1 MSVHQSK
8 WGFHP
13 CDRVIFKKL
22 KELNKL
28 SYLVEASWANHHRW
42 QRKQP
47 QNRIIRQRI
56 KNSLGQTIGYEILG
70 PAPEPKIVIWAGKV
84 GIDQVRADYKN
95 ARRPTATESEVI
107 PIDCDNYR

>member
-1 MSVHQSK
+1 MSTHQSK

-28 SYLVEASWANHHRW
+28 SYEWEAKDRAYERWA
-42 QRKQP
+42 RKQP
-47 QNRIIRQRI
+47 QNRVIRQKLR
-56 KNSLGQTIGYEILG
+56 NSLGQPIGYKVLG
-70 PAPEPKIVIWAGKV
+70 PAPKPERLIWAAKV

-95 ARRPTATESEVI
+95 ARTPRATEPDVV
-107 PIDCDNYR
+107 PIDCDNYK